1 MSTETIQNIIAENN
15 VTTYLDLEAFA
26 GYAENLGL
34 DVEDFLDWYA
44 EAEEAYAGEFYSDE
58 DFAQDMA
65 EQIGA
70 IDPDAGWPNSYIDW
84 ERAARDLMFDYF
96 STDDGYYFRNM

>member
-34 DVEDFLDWYA
+34 DVEDFLDWQD
-44 EAEEAYAGEFYSDE
+44 EAEEAYAGQFGDNAEFAENLATELGLVKSD
-58 DFAQDMA
+58 AT
-65 EQIGA
+65 
-70 IDPDAGWPNSYIDW
+70 WPNNCIDW
-84 ERAARDLMFDYF
+84 DSAAVDLMHDYF
-96 STDDGYYFRNM
+96 EVDGYYFRNA